1 MAISET
7 KICNQAL
14 GYLGAGRIS
23 NYETDTSEKAVLCRL
38 YYDSIVEEVL
48 RSHEWNCAIWYQAL
62 AQIDDDDDNYL
73 LDDYEEYAYQYQLPT
88 APKCLRV
95 IEIPDYQEY
104 PYEIVSGYLL
114 SNLSEV
120 TIKYIR
126 TVEDPTKF
134 DPNLVRAMAYRLAA
148 EIAGRATGSKQNV
161 MDILRMYEWALAKAI
176 DLDGRESEQP
186 QVEEYAIRDAKD
198 I

>member
-23 NYETDTSEKAVLCRL
+23 NYETDDSEKAVLCRL
-38 YYDSIVEEVL
+38 YYESMVEEVL
-48 RSHEWNCAIWYQAL
+48 RSHEWNCALWYQAL
-62 AQIDDDDDNYL
+62 AQLDDDDDNYL

-95 IEIPDYQEY
+95 IEIPDYPTY

-134 DPNLVRAMAYRLAA
+134 DPNLIRAIAYRLAA
-148 EIAGRATGSKQNV
+148 EIGERVTGSKQSAND
-161 MDILRMYEWALAKAI
+161 MLIKYDLALTRAI

-186 QVEEYAIRDAKD
+186 QVEEYNIRDAKD
-198 I
+198 L